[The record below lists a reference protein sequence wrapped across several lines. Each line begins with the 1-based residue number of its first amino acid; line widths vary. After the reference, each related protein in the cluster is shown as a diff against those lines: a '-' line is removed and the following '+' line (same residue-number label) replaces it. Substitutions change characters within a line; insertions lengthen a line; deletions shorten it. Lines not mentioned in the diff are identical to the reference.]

1 MVSLDCQEVKSPSF
15 VQSFEANPV
24 LGVERS
30 LPERL
35 EDVGLARDVELE
47 VGGLPGLHHRVLVVL
62 HHHEVLQ
69 AGQVD
74 GVALVLDGLL
84 VVDLG
89 NEETFLY
96 VGVEMKG
103 IMPVLSLDEDVL
115 DKINIGPIVEK
126 IPENNKNR
134 R

>member
-1 MVSLDCQEVKSPSF
+1 M
-15 VQSFEANPV
+15 
-24 LGVERS
+24 
-30 LPERL
+30 
-35 EDVGLARDVELE
+35 
-47 VGGLPGLHHRVLVVL
+47 L

-89 NEETFLY
+89 NEETFLD

-103 IMPVLSLDEDVL
+103 IVPVLSLDENVL
-115 DKINIGPIVEK
+115 DKVNIGPIVEK